1 MRYGC
6 LQKSHRRRAIRC
18 TIGSGETAMQ
28 NIEEIAD
35 KLKQL
40 PDEQQDE
47 VADFVDFLLSR
58 LPALPEAE
66 RALRE
71 TAGIWKGE
79 ADGLAFEDTL
89 RQQWERRR

>member
-1 MRYGC
+1 
-6 LQKSHRRRAIRC
+6 
-18 TIGSGETAMQ
+18 MQ
-28 NIEEIAD
+28 NIEAIAD

-47 VADFVDFLLSR
+47 VADFVEFLLSR
-58 LPALPEAE
+58 LPAGPEPE
-66 RALRE
+66 QALRE

-79 ADGLAFEDTL
+79 ADGIAYEDTL

>member
-1 MRYGC
+1 
-6 LQKSHRRRAIRC
+6 
-18 TIGSGETAMQ
+18 MQ

-58 LPALPEAE
+58 LHAVPEAE
-66 RALRE
+66 QALRE
-71 TAGIWKGE
+71 TAGIWKG
-79 ADGLAFEDTL
+79 AFAQLNSL
-89 RQQWERRR
+89 RS

>member
-1 MRYGC
+1 
-6 LQKSHRRRAIRC
+6 
-18 TIGSGETAMQ
+18 MQ

-35 KLKQL
+35 KLKRL

-58 LPALPEAE
+58 LHATQEEQVLSD
-66 RALRE
+66 

-79 ADGLAFEDTL
+79 VDGTAYEDTL
-89 RQQWERRR
+89 REQ